1 MKKLFFTA
9 LLSLMVVGVNAQKKT
24 LKGAKKA
31 LNKKEYVQAI
41 ELATQAST
49 NPETQ
54 DNADVYI
61 ILGKANMY
69 LFNEDSASLD
79 YGQKSFDAYQIAIEK
94 GGDKVKEELMDDPIV
109 TPDGTWIAGGEGLM
123 FLQTML
129 NKQGNVHFEAQEFE
143 KSYDYFLISAMI
155 VPEDIVMAFYVGY
168 SAYGADKD
176 EEALKYYSQVIEM
189 DKERPEDDKFSN
201 AQFAYNGVIDIYFA
215 RLVDYE
221 KALEYIRAAKVNYPD
236 EKLYKE
242 YEIDVLI
249 KSEKMEEAIEGL
261 KEVAAS
267 GSATKSTHYTLA
279 FLYWK
284 NKDFQEALVAADA
297 ALALDPDYYDALYV
311 AGSVYYNEAAELIKA
326 ANNTNDDAE
335 YQDLKKKAVVK
346 FRDAMPY
353 FEKAI
358 VQRPDDVYSLN
369 PLSTIYDQLD
379 MDAKRDVVL
388 QKIENLE
395 KLEEG
400 GN

>member
-1 MKKLFFTA
+1 MKKLFFIA

-31 LNKKEYVQAI
+31 LNKKEYAQAI

-54 DNADVYI
+54 DNADVYE

-69 LFNEDSASLD
+69 LFKEDLTALD
-79 YGQKSFDAYQIAIEK
+79 YGQKSFDAFQTAVEK
-94 GGDKVKEELMDDPIV
+94 GGDKLKEELMEIPVIN
-109 TPDGTWIAGGEGLM
+109 DGALLGGGEGFL

-129 NKQGNVHFEAQEFE
+129 NEQGNVHFEAQEYD
-143 KSYDYFLISAMI
+143 KSYDYFLISANI
-155 VPEDIVMAFYVGY
+155 VPDDIVMAFYVGY
-168 SAYGADKD
+168 SAYGADND
-176 EEALKYYSQVIEM
+176 EEALKYYLKVIEM
-189 DKERPEDDKFSN
+189 DKALPEDDKFSN
-201 AQFAYNGVIDIYFA
+201 TQFAYNGLIDIYFA
-215 RLVDYE
+215 RMVDYD
-221 KALEYIRAAKVNYPD
+221 KALTYIRAAKEAYP
-236 EKLYKE
+236 EEQLYKD

-249 KSEKMEEAIEGL
+249 KSEKMEEAIVGL

-267 GSATKSTHYTLA
+267 GSATKGTHYTLA

-284 NKDFQEALVAADA
+284 NENFTEALKSADE
-297 ALALDPDYYDALYV
+297 ALAFDPDYFDALYV
-311 AGSVYYNEAAELIKA
+311 AGSVHYNEAAELIKA

-335 YQDLKKKAVVK
+335 YKDLKDKALVK
-346 FRDAMPY
+346 FKQAMPY

-358 VQRPDDVYSLN
+358 VQRPDDTYCLN

-388 QKIENLE
+388 DKIESL
-395 KLEEG
+395 G
-400 GN
+400 GDD